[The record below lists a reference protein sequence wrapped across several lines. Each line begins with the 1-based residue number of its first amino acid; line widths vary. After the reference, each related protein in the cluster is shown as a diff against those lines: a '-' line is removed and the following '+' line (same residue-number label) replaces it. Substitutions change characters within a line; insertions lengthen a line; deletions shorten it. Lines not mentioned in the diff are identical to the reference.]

1 MKRVYNVPEIELL
14 SFDIEDIITVSTPI
28 TTNPPT
34 TTSGGGIGIGG
45 TGDGEIDFS
54 DIP

>member
-1 MKRVYNVPEIELL
+1 M
-14 SFDIEDIITVSTPI
+14 SFFPYDIEEIITVSVPVTEDE
-28 TTNPPT
+28 TNP
-34 TTSGGGIGIGG
+34 GGIGIGG

>member
-1 MKRVYNVPEIELL
+1 VKSVYNVPEIELL
-14 SFDIEDIITVSTPI
+14 SFDIEDIITVSVPI
-28 TTNPPT
+28 TTNPPS
-34 TTSGGGIGIGG
+34 TTSGGIGIGG